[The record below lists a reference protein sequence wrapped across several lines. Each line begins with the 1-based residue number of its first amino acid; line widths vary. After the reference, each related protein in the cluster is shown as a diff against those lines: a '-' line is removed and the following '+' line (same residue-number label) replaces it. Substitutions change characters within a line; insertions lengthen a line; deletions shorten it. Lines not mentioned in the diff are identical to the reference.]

1 MVLPIINIVL
11 GALVIYIAFAA
22 GGLPT
27 GL

>member
-11 GALVIYIAFAA
+11 GALVIFIAFSA